1 MTDFFE
7 DAIRWAAVSASARTA
22 TTAGVAAPGAATVGA
37 AATVTSSVGAA
48 AASAAGA
55 RARWL
60 GRLNNT
66 AIPPHH
72 RSAVWTGS
80 GHRNPCDE

>member
-48 AASAAGA
+48 AASAAGTRWWRVVIASAA
-55 RARWL
+55 RIISR
-60 GRLNNT
+60 T
-66 AIPPHH
+66 IVDVSHIAI
-72 RSAVWTGS
+72 RAGDS
-80 GHRNPCDE
+80 R